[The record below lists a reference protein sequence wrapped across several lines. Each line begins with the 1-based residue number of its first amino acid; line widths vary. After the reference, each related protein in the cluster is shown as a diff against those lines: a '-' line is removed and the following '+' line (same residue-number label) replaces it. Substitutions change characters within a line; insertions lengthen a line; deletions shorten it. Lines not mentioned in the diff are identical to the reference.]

1 MCPPG
6 NGWYETGCPDF
17 TNPFTVQLAGRRTS
31 DKGGASFM
39 VASVTVF
46 CLQGWTLAV
55 AAQWTAPSTENASS
69 ICLCLRCVA
78 AVLQK
83 GA

>member
-1 MCPPG
+1 
-6 NGWYETGCPDF
+6 
-17 TNPFTVQLAGRRTS
+17 
-31 DKGGASFM
+31 M
-39 VASVTVF
+39 VASVAMF
-46 CLQGWTLAV
+46 CMQGWTLAV
-55 AAQWTAPSTENASS
+55 AAKWTALSTENASS

>member
-1 MCPPG
+1 
-6 NGWYETGCPDF
+6 
-17 TNPFTVQLAGRRTS
+17 
-31 DKGGASFM
+31 M
-39 VASVTVF
+39 VASIMVF

-55 AAQWTAPSTENASS
+55 AAQWTAPSTENANSV
-69 ICLCLRCVA
+69 CLCLRCVA

>member
-1 MCPPG
+1 
-6 NGWYETGCPDF
+6 
-17 TNPFTVQLAGRRTS
+17 
-31 DKGGASFM
+31 M

-46 CLQGWTLAV
+46 CRQGWTLAV
-55 AAQWTAPSTENASS
+55 AAQWTAPSTENASA